1 MQFLCYIETMKKIVA
16 FFAFCLLLLSGC
28 GRIKDQAQDKKE
40 RKMRKSA
47 LSLFNALDS
56 EKKERDSAFEKYIDS
71 VSLHDKVC
79 QLFIENLEGDTVFVP
94 VEKNY
99 VPGGY
104 LFFSYNL
111 ADSPAGIM
119 KFTDSIKEYCAR
131 NNIIPPFLAV
141 DQEGGLVNRLKI
153 VNGPLP
159 SAEKVAAAA
168 DVASAYELYSSQARQ
183 MKLLGFDMNIAPVIE
198 VKTEENSR
206 FLNGRS
212 FGGFEK
218 VQKIGTACINA
229 YENNGIGAVAKH
241 FPGNTNTDPHSGL
254 PEILLS
260 GDALAQ
266 SLRSFFELNKCAPSG
281 MLMSHARVKSVDGK
295 NPACFSKRWVSEIL
309 RGEIGFEGIVF
320 SDDIFMGALALNG
333 FPPEDAAVRAIE
345 AGVNV
350 IMVSEKRISGPAEV
364 LISKAESD
372 GNFKALIDSSF
383 KKVLEYK
390 IRKNLVSFEKDENG
404 GYSIFPVL
412 PEDSVSSRVEKFN
425 EARKRNIDIYIEEI
439 EPSLK

>member
-1 MQFLCYIETMKKIVA
+1 MKKIVS
-16 FFAFCLLLLSGC
+16 FFALLLLLLSGC
-28 GRIKDQAQDKKE
+28 GRINDRAQDLKE
-40 RKMRKSA
+40 KKMRKSA
-47 LSLFNALDS
+47 LSVFS
-56 EKKERDSAFEKYIDS
+56 EVVSEQKEKKSAFEKYVES
-71 VSLHDKVC
+71 VFLHDKVC

-104 LFFSYNL
+104 LFFGYNL

-119 KFTDSIKEYCAR
+119 KFTDSIKEYCAK
-131 NNIIPPFLAV
+131 NKIIPPFLAV

-153 VNGPLP
+153 VSGPLP
-159 SAEKVAAAA
+159 SAEKVAAAT
-168 DVASAYELYSSQARQ
+168 DVSSAYELYSAQAEQ
-183 MKLLGFDMNIAPVIE
+183 MKLLGFDMNIAPVVE
-198 VKTEENSR
+198 VKTAENGR

-212 FGGFEK
+212 FGGSEK
-218 VQKIGTACINA
+218 VKKYGAACINA
-229 YENNGIGAVAKH
+229 YENHGIGAVAKH

-260 GDALAQ
+260 GAELEE
-266 SLRSFFELNKCAPSG
+266 SVRPFFELNKCAPSG

-333 FPPEDAAVRAIE
+333 FPPEEAAVRAVE

-364 LISKAESD
+364 LISKAEKD
-372 GNFKALIDSSF
+372 PDFKALIDASF
-383 KKVLEYK
+383 KKVMEYK
-390 IRKNLVSFEKDENG
+390 IRRNLVSFEKDENG
-404 GYSIFPVL
+404 VFSLAPVL
-412 PEDSVSSRVEKFN
+412 PENSISERVEKFN
-425 EARKRNIDIYIEEI
+425 LARKRNIDIYIEEI
-439 EPSLK
+439 EPALK

>member
-1 MQFLCYIETMKKIVA
+1 MKKIVA

>member
-1 MQFLCYIETMKKIVA
+1 MKKIVA

-104 LFFSYNL
+104 LFFGYNL

-266 SLRSFFELNKCAPSG
+266 SLRPFFELNKCAPSG

-383 KKVLEYK
+383 KKVMEYK

>member
-1 MQFLCYIETMKKIVA
+1 MKKIVA

-40 RKMRKSA
+40 RKMRKNA

-104 LFFSYNL
+104 LFFGYNL

-119 KFTDSIKEYCAR
+119 EFTDSIKEYCAR

-141 DQEGGLVNRLKI
+141 DQEGGLVNRLRI

-260 GDALAQ
+260 GDVLAQ
-266 SLRSFFELNKCAPSG
+266 SLRPFFELNKCTPSG
-281 MLMSHARVKSVDGK
+281 MLMSHACVKSVDGK

-350 IMVSEKRISGPAEV
+350 IMVSEKRIFGTAEV
-364 LISKAESD
+364 LISKAERD

-383 KKVLEYK
+383 KKVMEYK

-412 PEDSVSSRVEKFN
+412 PEDSVFSRVEKFN